1 MTGSSPFNLDFSKP
15 LQSLGTSLSNN
26 AMNTMG
32 QRMGAQTQRQM
43 NLNFDLAQNRL
54 SDQLSNQFNNL
65 PGQNTGGF
73 FGNGTDLGFNL
84 PTTQLAFGAAQ
95 SLSNMWNAYQANKMA
110 KKQFDFTR
118 DFANVNLENQTK
130 QYNTTLSDISRTRGQ
145 IEGQSQAQ
153 QDAYYNSNK
162 LDSKRI

>member
-1 MTGSSPFNLDFSKP
+1 MTGSSSFFSRPLLGAAAPSPFSANWA
-15 LQSLGTSLSNN
+15 LQQNPAAAQGYSPAPQGALGWDTSGWGSLGNKPTTP
-26 AMNTMG
+26 NT
-32 QRMGAQTQRQM
+32 
-43 NLNFDLAQNRL
+43 D
-54 SDQLSNQFNNL
+54 S
-65 PGQNTGGF
+65 F
-73 FGNGTDLGFNL
+73 FGNGTELGFNL
-84 PTTQLAFGAAQ
+84 PTAQLAFGAAQ

-130 QYNTTLSDISRTRGQ
+130 QYNTTLSDIARTRGQ